1 MSPAAA
7 KWEPEFCSR
16 HCKATPVRRKA
27 TDCGEPL
34 ALSAMLSTAVLPP
47 ADTGLKVTEIIQLA
61 PVANEAPQVFV
72 NAKSSVV
79 LPLNVMELIDSGAAP
94 LLVKEIDFDAD
105 VALTASLPNARDVVL
120 SVAVGSAAPMPLKA
134 TVWGEPLARRHCWPE
149 GLFDCLHLVL
159 WSSRARPIR
168 RHGQAPRSTPRGKAS

>member
-1 MSPAAA
+1 MPSTSSCASTRRDRRRS
-7 KWEPEFCSR
+7 ENCRGSLS
-16 HCKATPVRRKA
+16 HCKATPVPRKA

-34 ALSAMLSTAVLPP
+34 ALSAMLSTAALPP

-105 VALTASLPNARDVVL
+105 VAPTASLPNARDVVL
-120 SVAVGSAAPMPLKA
+120 SVAVGSATPMPLKA
-134 TVWGEPLARRHCWPE
+134 TVWGEPLA
-149 GLFDCLHLVL
+149 LSVML
-159 WSSRARPIR
+159 
-168 RHGQAPRSTPRGKAS
+168 STAALPPA